1 VGTPNAP
8 ARRVVLVFLDGVGIG
23 TDDPEVNPF
32 FQAELLWLKEL
43 LGGLPSL
50 STPRLSGPA
59 GQGFPID
66 ARLGM
71 DGIPQSGTGQVSLL
85 TGHNGATLFG
95 RHFGPW
101 TPVALRPVLA
111 ESNLLVRALDR
122 GLPATFANAYPRG
135 WPGSLSTRRQAAP
148 PLAALAAGLLTRHA
162 EHLARGEA
170 VSSEIVNGPWRRHL
184 GPDHLPD
191 VTPAGAGG
199 ALARIAEGAS
209 LTLYAHYATDYAG
222 HRGGMRG
229 AIRALERVDAFLA
242 GLAEGIRGQ
251 STTVLVVSDHG
262 NIEDT
267 RGGHTLNPVLG
278 LTFGVHAE
286 ALGREISTLTD
297 VPGAILGFLA
307 ESGDAVDPGANGP

>member
-1 VGTPNAP
+1 M
-8 ARRVVLVFLDGVGIG
+8 VLVFLDGVGIG
-23 TDDPEVNPF
+23 PDDPEVNPF
-32 FQAELLWLKEL
+32 FQAELPWLTEL
-43 LGGLPSL
+43 LGGPPSL
-50 STPRLSGPA
+50 ATPRLAGPA
-59 GQGFPID
+59 GHGFPID
-66 ARLGM
+66 ARLGV

-111 ESNLLVRALDR
+111 ESNLLVRSLGR
-122 GLPATFANAYPRG
+122 GLPTTFANAYPQG

-148 PLAALAAGLLTRHA
+148 PLAAMAAGLLTRHA

-184 GPDHLPD
+184 GPDDLPD
-191 VTPAGAGG
+191 VTPARAGAT
-199 ALARIAEGAS
+199 LARIAESAS

-242 GLAEGIRGQ
+242 GLAAGIRGT
-251 STTVLVVSDHG
+251 STTVFVVSDHG

-267 RGGHTLNPVLG
+267 TGGHTVNPVLG
-278 LTFGVHAE
+278 LTFGAE
-286 ALGREISTLTD
+286 PDTLGQEITTLTD
-297 VPGAILGFLA
+297 VPGAILEFLDGT
-307 ESGDAVDPGANGP
+307 EDDVDAGNEVDTGADGP